1 VGKGSGVYKGS
12 GMGNRSGVD
21 KRSGMGKVSRV
32 DKRSGVGN
40 RSGVDKGCRVDKR
53 RGMENWLR
61 VRNGMDK
68 RRRNSDNWGKGGG
81 FISNVSGFGLT
92 LLPFSRFFSSI
103 GISSCFSGSGSFCYK
118 SKMFST
124 SSSNFLSFFYGNGS
138 D

>member
-1 VGKGSGVYKGS
+1 MGNRSGVDKGS

-21 KRSGMGKVSRV
+21 KGSGMGKV
-32 DKRSGVGN
+32 
-40 RSGVDKGCRVDKR
+40 SGVDKGCRVDKR

-61 VRNGMDK
+61 VRKGMDK
-68 RRRNSDNWGKGGG
+68 RRRNSKNWGKGGG
-81 FISNVSGFGLT
+81 FIPNVSGFGLA
-92 LLPFSRFFSSI
+92 LLPFSRFFSNI

-124 SSSNFLSFFYGNGS
+124 SSSNFLSFFYGNGG

>member
-1 VGKGSGVYKGS
+1 
-12 GMGNRSGVD
+12 MGNRSGVD
-21 KRSGMGKVSRV
+21 KRSGMGKVSGV
-32 DKRSGVGN
+32 NKRSGVGN
-40 RSGVDKGCRVDKR
+40 GSRVDKGSVVGDR
-53 RGMENWLR
+53 RGVENWLR

-68 RRRNSDNWGKGGG
+68 RRRNSDNWGKGGS
-81 FISNVSGFGLT
+81 FIPNVSGFGIT
-92 LLPFSRFFSSI
+92 LLPFRRFFSSI